1 MSAAFRLALSFL
13 TALPVRMKGE
23 IDADSPV
30 FTKSIAFFPAVG
42 FVLGCLSAAVCYI
55 SSALLSLNTLT
66 SSFLVV
72 VLLVAL
78 TRMLHLDG
86 LADTFDGLLGGRDR
100 DRALE
105 IMKDSHVG
113 SFGVVALICALI
125 AKTIFLSEIS
135 PGIAVKTIILFPVCA
150 RWAASYAMTTQS
162 FARKDGLVFLFSNG
176 SKKSGLIVPTVITI
190 AISAIVLKADGLL
203 MLSGVFAFTLVFL
216 KWTRDKIGG
225 ITGDIIG
232 ALIELSEIV
241 ALLTSLVLRSI

>member
-1 MSAAFRLALSFL
+1 MTAAFWLALSFL
-13 TALPVRMKGE
+13 TALPVRIKGE
-23 IDADSPV
+23 MDADSPA
-30 FTKSIAFFPAVG
+30 FTRSIAYFPAVG
-42 FVLGCLSAAVCYI
+42 FVLGCLLAAVWHI
-55 SSALLSLNTLT
+55 SSAVLSFNSLT
-66 SSFLVV
+66 PSILVV
-72 VLLVAL
+72 ILLAAL

-125 AKTIFLSEIS
+125 AKTIFLSELS
-135 PGIAVKTIILFPVCA
+135 PGIALKTIILFPVCA

-162 FARKDGLVFLFSNG
+162 FARKDGLGFLFSNG
-176 SKKSGLIVPTVITI
+176 SKKSGLIVPTVIAI

-203 MLSGVFAFTLVFL
+203 MLTGVFVFALVFL

-225 ITGDIIG
+225 ITGDIVG
-232 ALIELSEIV
+232 ALIELSEVV
-241 ALLTSLVLRSI
+241 ALLTSLVLKSI